1 MTYHIRRW
9 KHVKRTAAVLA
20 VLVLLAIPVFA
31 QEGPQ
36 AKLGAGGSFAMGTP
50 IFDFFA
56 EVPTGDFTAFRFTL
70 GTWFAM
76 GGNMAF
82 SLDGSFMIR
91 LGEEAFQPY
100 FGFGAGGLATI
111 VGGIGGMAQINLT
124 VNGLIGSYFALSESA
139 GFFGQVRL
147 MGLINTTTMQIIAL
161 LMPGFGLYV
170 MF

>member
-1 MTYHIRRW
+1 
-9 KHVKRTAAVLA
+9 LA
-20 VLVLLAIPVFA
+20 VLMLLAAPAFS
-31 QEGPQ
+31 EGEPQ
-36 AKLGAGGSFAMGTP
+36 ARLGAGGSFVLGTP

-70 GTWFAM
+70 GTWFAF

-91 LGEEAFQPY
+91 LGEETFQPY
-100 FGFGAGGLATI
+100 FGFGAGGLA
-111 VGGIGGMAQINLT
+111 VVAGGLGGVAQINLS
-124 VNGLIGSYFALSESA
+124 VNGLVGTYFAMSDTA
-139 GFFGQVRL
+139 GFFAQIRL
-147 MGLINTTTMQIIAL
+147 LGLVNLTNMQINAL